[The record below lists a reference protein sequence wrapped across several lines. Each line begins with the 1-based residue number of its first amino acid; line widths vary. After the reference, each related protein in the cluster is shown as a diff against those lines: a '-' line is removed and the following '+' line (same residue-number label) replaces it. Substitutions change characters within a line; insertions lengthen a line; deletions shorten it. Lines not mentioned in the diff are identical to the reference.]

1 MLGPAKGVAA
11 RLALQT
17 QFLPQNGVVVF
28 GACGDGEA
36 QTRRGGTPLS
46 RGGAAGQRGG
56 ALRLPHGLLDGDLP
70 DALLVTAVLAL
81 PAVPFAHPRP
91 LPLASIT

>member
-28 GACGDGEA
+28 GACGDGG
-36 QTRRGGTPLS
+36 RRREGAAPLS

-70 DALLVTAVLAL
+70 DALLVTAILAL